1 MTMTIDLSQAL
12 AGLNRLAMLNMSPWL
27 ESAGKQTQQASQAR
41 IQQSKHDPE
50 SQPWS
55 PWQPRTE
62 RHRTRKGN
70 AGQGLLW
77 DEGTL
82 LNSIKFQTD
91 SGGVTIGT
99 EVGYAGYLQDG
110 AERMAARPF
119 LGWSDAEVTAM
130 EFSAIQFIE
139 AFL

>member
-1 MTMTIDLSQAL
+1 MTMTIDLGQAL
-12 AGLNRLAMLNMSPWL
+12 AALNRLAMLNMSPWL
-27 ESAGKQTQQASQAR
+27 DSVGQKAQQDVQAR
-41 IQQSKHDPE
+41 IQQTKHDPE

-62 RHRTRKGN
+62 KQRLKKGN

-82 LNSIKFQTD
+82 LNTIKFSAD

-110 AERMAARPF
+110 TQRMAARPF
-119 LGWSDAEVTAM
+119 LGWSDAETTAL
-130 EFSAIQFIE
+130 EFSAIAFIE
-139 AFL
+139 AML

>member
-1 MTMTIDLSQAL
+1 MTMTIDLGQAL
-12 AGLNRLAMLNMSPWL
+12 AGLNRLAMLNMSPWM
-27 ESAGKQTQQASQAR
+27 ESVGKHAQEATQAR

-50 SQPWS
+50 NQPWS

-62 RHRTRKGN
+62 RHRIKKGN

-82 LNSIKFQTD
+82 LNSIKFASD
-91 SGGVTIGT
+91 GGGVTVGT

-110 AERMAARPF
+110 TENMAARPF
-119 LGWSDAEVTAM
+119 LGWSDADITAN
-130 EFSAIQFIE
+130 EFSAIAFIE
-139 AFL
+139 ALL